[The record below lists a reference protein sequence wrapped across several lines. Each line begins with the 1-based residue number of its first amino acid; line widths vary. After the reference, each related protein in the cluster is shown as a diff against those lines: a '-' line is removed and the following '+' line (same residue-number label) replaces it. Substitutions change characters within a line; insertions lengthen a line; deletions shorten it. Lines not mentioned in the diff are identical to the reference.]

1 MQSVDGY
8 QTQTYTVEFQVPG
21 SLDGVTL
28 SPAIQAPA
36 KNDDPQ
42 QIFRPPVVDNLG
54 LIDPDYV
61 VSALGPDKQGTRGN
75 RWISVFWLEAS
86 TVGAA
91 GARLEVVD
99 AVGGTVVVQED
110 IADLAGLTTFYR
122 RKGILVPQGSMLRI
136 SGFAAGATPHK
147 VRVTIQYLNN
157 EELLLAQKVLC
168 ECDPLTESQFD
179 AYFNSAP
186 APVIAG
192 VLVSVPLDFQTFTPD
207 PTVFSHTP
215 PSPLVT
221 VNKTGRYEITG
232 DVGALQRGTS
242 VRSTVVWA
250 ILRNG
255 GLIPGTIAYTYHRDA
270 INGLG
275 TASTTVIV
283 DLDAGDIISLVAS
296 RFAGTGTLVMAA
308 QSCSLSMELKVP

>member
-42 QIFRPPVVDNLG
+42 QIFRPLVLDNLG

-75 RWISVFWLEAS
+75 RWISVFWLEAAD
-86 TVGAA
+86 VGAA

-99 AVGGTVVVQED
+99 AVDDTVVIQED
-110 IADLAGLTTFYR
+110 IANLAGLTTFYR

-136 SGFAAGATPHK
+136 SGFPVAATPHK
-147 VRVTIQYLNN
+147 VRITIQYLSLQD
-157 EELLLAQKVLC
+157 LLLAQKVLC

-186 APVIAG
+186 PPVIGG
-192 VLVSVPLDFQTFTPD
+192 VLVFVPLDFQTFVPD
-207 PTVFSHTP
+207 PTVFTHVLS
-215 PSPLVT
+215 SAVVT
-221 VNKTGRYEITG
+221 VNKTGRYEITA
-232 DVGALQRGTS
+232 DVGAFQRETN
-242 VRSTVVWA
+242 VRSTVGWA
-250 ILRNG
+250 ILRN
-255 GLIPGTIAYTYHRDA
+255 LVIIPGTLAITYHRDSK
-270 INGLG
+270 NGLG

-283 DLDAGDIISLVAS
+283 DLDAGDTIVIAAT
-296 RFAGTGTLVMAA
+296 RIAGTGNLLMST